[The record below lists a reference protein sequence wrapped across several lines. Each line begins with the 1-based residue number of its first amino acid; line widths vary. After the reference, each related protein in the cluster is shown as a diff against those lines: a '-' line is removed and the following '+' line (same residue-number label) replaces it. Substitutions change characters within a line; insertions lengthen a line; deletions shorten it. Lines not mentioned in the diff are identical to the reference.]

1 MLAALLVSVLA
12 FNLNKSSTCQGLEAV
27 IQFAAIQPSSYP
39 AIQPGQCQRTQWQI
53 INPRKMYLCIPSVF
67 HSISL
72 IWVVAGWFP
81 RKAPKLFCLNLAS
94 SQTHWPL
101 RCGNLKGKP
110 FDLLFLVW
118 NLHRVNFSVCYLK
131 SLFSTNQLLTITW
144 NFWQFFGKQ
153 GSRRPQGGEKW
164 FKALQKLWT
173 IFIIIIV
180 IWKKHSVK
188 GVILVTVSTGIFNN
202 IFYNSFE
209 DLIVPK
215 YNDRL
220 YVVIYNR
227 NT

>member
-81 RKAPKLFCLNLAS
+81 RKASKLFCLNLAS

-131 SLFSTNQLLTITW
+131 SLFFYKPIINDYMKFLTV
-144 NFWQFFGKQ
+144 FWKTRFM
-153 GSRRPQGGEKW
+153 E
-164 FKALQKLWT
+164 A
-173 IFIIIIV
+173 
-180 IWKKHSVK
+180 
-188 GVILVTVSTGIFNN
+188 
-202 IFYNSFE
+202 
-209 DLIVPK
+209 
-215 YNDRL
+215 
-220 YVVIYNR
+220 
-227 NT
+227 

>member
-53 INPRKMYLCIPSVF
+53 INPRKMYFCIPSVF

-72 IWVVAGWFP
+72 IWVVAGWF

-118 NLHRVNFSVCYLK
+118 NLHRVNFSVYSLK
-131 SLFSTNQLLTITW
+131 SLFFYKPIINDYMKFLTV
-144 NFWQFFGKQ
+144 FGKE
-153 GSRRPQGGEKW
+153 GSWRPKGGEM
-164 FKALQKLWT
+164 
-173 IFIIIIV
+173 I
-180 IWKKHSVK
+180 
-188 GVILVTVSTGIFNN
+188 
-202 IFYNSFE
+202 
-209 DLIVPK
+209 
-215 YNDRL
+215 
-220 YVVIYNR
+220 
-227 NT
+227 